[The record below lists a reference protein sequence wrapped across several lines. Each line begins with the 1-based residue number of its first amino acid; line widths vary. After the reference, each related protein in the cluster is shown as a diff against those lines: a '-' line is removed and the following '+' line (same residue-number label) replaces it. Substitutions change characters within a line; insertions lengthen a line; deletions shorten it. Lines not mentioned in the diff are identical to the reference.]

1 MSFESE
7 YFKNATDLAEARRH
21 ASSKVESRRKDL
33 EKIRRSSNGMALL
46 TEEEAEEMGREEI
59 VNHLLSYAKL
69 LQLESMYKS
78 MVTGTKSLAEII
90 VKTGNAEADME
101 TGATVSRVINDGIFN
116 FRRKFK
122 NFWSKCA
129 GEIVIAGGVPACYPD
144 SFGWLPEVRPDMVFP
159 PETDLETD
167 QVPFCFAPVSFNL
180 LDLEEMIREN
190 EADDD
195 NEDSMVNIENL
206 KKLAEILKDQPD
218 DRLNAFPSHRSNI
231 TRSTREDEDEES
243 SDATIDAW
251 EYFEVKVDE
260 DDGSLFVSKTIFV
273 EQDSLRRSEEDT
285 GKSFSKKLNKDDEA
299 SDTLILTY
307 DEKAFDNVFDW
318 LAFVAVDSEIGGIK
332 DISTMR
338 GVAELTFDSSQDIE
352 DLLNLM
358 IQGDKIRA
366 VPKMQ
371 LQDDANIG
379 QIAKWDITRDLV
391 APKGLAKLDID
402 ATTSHLQTPMSI
414 LDGGASAIAGAPT
427 GMTGESGQLRVEA
440 LNQQQVTGNI
450 QANRLGEAYD
460 CLDMILEMIVY
471 RVLMSEPEPG
481 TDGYN
486 EIKWTQEKLEE
497 EGIDRKMLGERKYGR
512 FRWIEVRAQRNI
524 ANGDRHSQIETAE
537 WLMANLPQFA
547 PQVRPIIIRL
557 ATQLRT
563 QDPHL
568 AETLVQIP
576 KVILNQQKVIA
587 ENEYD
592 LIERRSSIGQAVSVG
607 ADDIHQDHIPVHLK
621 DMQTLL
627 ARHDIRPWDK
637 DDVLTFTGLAEHLA
651 EHLEILLGAKGT
663 INEAAAAL
671 QDYQKLVNAAQGPV
685 SEVEEREQQQ
695 EQGANSIPLEKQI
708 QLEQKDQE
716 LMLKARQIGVAEAN
730 QERLTRLNERNTRM
744 KERSSMFK
752 ELVEA
757 RKLQMAQEQRTQP
770 PTTQN

>member
-1 MSFESE
+1 MSFQSE
-7 YFKNATDLAEARRH
+7 YFKNGTELAEARRH
-21 ASSKVESRRKDL
+21 ASDKVKDRRDDL
-33 EKIRRSSNGMALL
+33 AKIRRSSNGMALM
-46 TEEEAEEMGREEI
+46 TEEEAEELGREEI

-78 MVTGTKSLAEII
+78 MVTGTKSLVEII
-90 VKTGNAEADME
+90 VKTGNAEKDME
-101 TGATVSRVINDGIFN
+101 DGATVSRIINDGIFN

-129 GEIVIAGGVPACYPD
+129 GEIVMAGGVPACYPD
-144 SFGWLPEVRPDMVFP
+144 KFGWLPEVRPDMVFP

-167 QVPFCFAPVSFNL
+167 QIPFCFAPVSYNL
-180 LDLEEMIREN
+180 MDLEEMIREH
-190 EADDD
+190 EEDDE
-195 NEDSMVNIENL
+195 EDSVINIKNL
-206 KKLAEILKDQPD
+206 RTLAEHLKEQPE
-218 DRLNAFPSHRSNI
+218 DRINAFPSHRSNV
-231 TRSTREDEDEES
+231 TRSTREDEDEDS
-243 SDATIDAW
+243 SEATIDAW

-260 DDGSLFVSKTIFV
+260 DDGSLYVSKTVFT
-273 EQDSLRRSEEDT
+273 EQDSLRRDW
-285 GKSFSKKLNKDDEA
+285 KDANRQVSKELNKDDEA
-299 SDTLILTY
+299 SDTLIITY
-307 DEKAFDNVFDW
+307 EDVAFDNVFDW
-318 LAFVAVDSEIGGIK
+318 LVFVAVDSEIGGVK

-338 GVAELTFDSSQDIE
+338 GAAELIFDSSQDIE

-366 VPKMQ
+366 VPKMK
-371 LQDDANIG
+371 LTDDANVG

-391 APKGLAKLDID
+391 APKGLEKLDID
-402 ATTSHLQTPMSI
+402 APTSHLQTPMSI
-414 LDGGASAIAGAPT
+414 LDGGTSAIAGAPT

-440 LNQQQVTGNI
+440 LQQQQVTGNI

-460 CLDMILEMIVY
+460 CLDMILGMVVY
-471 RVLMSEPEPG
+471 RVLMTEPEPG
-481 TDGYN
+481 TEGYN
-486 EIKWTQEKLEE
+486 EIMWTQEKLREAE
-497 EGIDRKMLGERKYGR
+497 IDIKKLGERRYGR

-524 ANGDRHSQIETAE
+524 ANGDRRSQISTSE
-537 WLMANLPQFA
+537 WLMANLDRFA
-547 PQVRPIIIRL
+547 PQVRPIILRL
-557 ATQLRT
+557 ATQLQT

-592 LIERRSSIGQAVSVG
+592 LIERRSSIGQAVSIG

-651 EHLEILLGAKGT
+651 EHLEVLLGSKGT
-663 INEAAAAL
+663 VNEAAAYL
-671 QDYQKLVNAAQGPV
+671 QDYQKLVNAAQTPIA
-685 SEVEEREQQQ
+685 EVEEREQQQ
-695 EQGANSIPLEKQI
+695 KEGMDSIPLEKQI
-708 QLEQKDQE
+708 ELEQKDQE

-744 KERSSMFK
+744 KERSAMFN
-752 ELVEA
+752 ELKEA
-757 RKLQMAQEQRTQP
+757 RMLQLRQEQQAPNPAQT
-770 PTTQN
+770 N